1 MVTLFLGCL
10 MIFPHSVFSAQT
22 SSLPPIS
29 YLKVDAKLNND
40 GGVSVNQKITYMQ
53 TSRLNWQLFSKAK
66 NITIKKDGQDE
77 TKSIDVSKNKA
88 GMLLSSKDT
97 GVVWEISYQTYSTL
111 IRHDDRDQFFL
122 KIIDTPLRSITAIN
136 AKFSL
141 PDGTTS
147 EGLNGNI
154 YTIGGATGTTSKGTT
169 ANQLNYRTSYS
180 GPNSLATMSA
190 SWPKSVL
197 NLTKYQEIRLSMMN
211 MDILPWIILG
221 LFMPLLGLMLLLL
234 LLYWD
239 KRNYV
244 DSKEQAPRLPVR
256 ISPLLVGVI
265 VNKKIFGEGLVG
277 MLIDLCQRGYLVIV
291 KKNNEYYLSK
301 RKSFESGLEDFE
313 REIVEQ
319 IFVDTNKHLTS
330 GGVEM
335 VNKKML
341 YSPKVKDAFDKVYE
355 RIANMNYYKEN
366 PHYSRVK
373 YKLIALFL
381 YFASAASLI
390 YIAVANM
397 SPYLIIP
404 LAGTIL
410 ISYAII
416 KISPQLVHYTKN
428 GLTAR
433 YNWLS
438 FANFL
443 SSKSP
448 LPLAD
453 SQNSTFDRF
462 LPYAIALHVEQ
473 DWSKRF
479 QSLTIAYPDW
489 LVSYE
494 DKTTED
500 MSVEVVEFGKIVSKF
515 ITNLKG
521 PVVD

>member
-1 MVTLFLGCL
+1 
-10 MIFPHSVFSAQT
+10 
-22 SSLPPIS
+22 
-29 YLKVDAKLNND
+29 
-40 GGVSVNQKITYMQ
+40 
-53 TSRLNWQLFSKAK
+53 
-66 NITIKKDGQDE
+66 
-77 TKSIDVSKNKA
+77 
-88 GMLLSSKDT
+88 
-97 GVVWEISYQTYSTL
+97 
-111 IRHDDRDQFFL
+111 
-122 KIIDTPLRSITAIN
+122 
-136 AKFSL
+136 
-141 PDGTTS
+141 
-147 EGLNGNI
+147 
-154 YTIGGATGTTSKGTT
+154 
-169 ANQLNYRTSYS
+169 
-180 GPNSLATMSA
+180 
-190 SWPKSVL
+190 
-197 NLTKYQEIRLSMMN
+197 
-211 MDILPWIILG
+211 
-221 LFMPLLGLMLLLL
+221 
-234 LLYWD
+234 
-239 KRNYV
+239 
-244 DSKEQAPRLPVR
+244 
-256 ISPLLVGVI
+256 
-265 VNKKIFGEGLVG
+265 
-277 MLIDLCQRGYLVIV
+277 
-291 KKNNEYYLSK
+291 
-301 RKSFESGLEDFE
+301 
-313 REIVEQ
+313 
-319 IFVDTNKHLTS
+319 
-330 GGVEM
+330 
-335 VNKKML
+335 
-341 YSPKVKDAFDKVYE
+341 
-355 RIANMNYYKEN
+355 MNYYKEN